1 MLIGIPA
8 PTAHVLAPACARQ
21 ASHRAGRGLAVL
33 KALEKR
39 TQRG

>member
-21 ASHRAGRGLAVL
+21 TSHRTGDGLARQT
-33 KALEKR
+33 ALDKGM
-39 TQRG
+39 QRG

>member
-21 ASHRAGRGLAVL
+21 APHRTGHGLAVL
-33 KALEKR
+33 KTLEKR
-39 TQRG
+39 AQRG